1 MTSLV
6 FVLII
11 AIATNVVAY
20 TEEENF
26 DYINQIL
33 AKLNQKKE
41 CQLPTYEEIDEL
53 NASFKELEKKYN
65 NVEKLDSIL
74 NDDQKLVRK
83 TLLDQWESFQKR
95 MTSGI
100 VIRTAKKRSF
110 LCKIEEYQLAKY
122 GFSICIETFDASKKG
137 SDKIFEKNPIVR
149 YVKHTDTNEVVNFDE
164 TAEEIDMPITNN
176 DADVVKTPN
185 RENLSEEEKEEES
198 YDPLAEVPA
207 PPASDQEVVESDV
220 EPPNK
225 EEEQIMAEQVSG
237 ATTTTTTTT
246 TPLPTLERP
255 DLPETT
261 PPYSVESLKSPLDV
275 QIDSP
280 AESSNK
286 AEIDALFRDQYS
298 LPMVE
303 TPPEPPKQVD
313 EQYTED
319 GAELVDELEDERDL
333 ARLDRVE
340 PTDWDFDH
348 IYGEFLWPD
357 EHPYDNVCNFDKS
370 IEVRWLKF
378 LKEPFDYTEEED
390 DIDNHRQ
397 EPARPE
403 LLPQQQQP
411 PLKSI
416 PQLQPQNQPNPQP
429 QPQPRPQRQ
438 PRQKQQEMGKLRM
451 RKKEFLKSV
460 NLSKRMYETD
470 SNLGMIDEPNAD
482 IMPDK
487 PEQEDDMFMDHQEE
501 PIRSD
506 RWKTLADNNFCKF
519 SYNRDYISNT
529 RPVKA
534 VKGFLSG
541 NSKKKLLM
549 S

>member
-1 MTSLV
+1 MTLFV
-6 FVLII
+6 VVLII
-11 AIATNVVAY
+11 AITTNVVAY

-53 NASFKELEKKYN
+53 NASFKELDKKYEN
-65 NVEKLDSIL
+65 SEKLDSIL

-83 TLLDQWESFQKR
+83 TLLDQWESFQRR

-149 YVKHTDTNEVVNFDE
+149 YVKHTETNEVVNFDE
-164 TAEEIDMPITNN
+164 MAKEVDKPLANS
-176 DADVVKTPN
+176 DADAVKIPERT
-185 RENLSEEEKEEES
+185 RENLSGEEKEEER
-198 YDPLAEVPA
+198 YDPLAEIPA
-207 PPASDQEVVESDV
+207 PPASDQEVVEPDV
-220 EPPNK
+220 ESSPNGK
-225 EEEQIMAEQVSG
+225 EQTLTEQLSETA
-237 ATTTTTTTT
+237 TTTTT
-246 TPLPTLERP
+246 TPLPTLDRP

-261 PPYSVESLKSPLDV
+261 PPGIVDSVEPLESPSDV
-275 QIDSP
+275 RINSP
-280 AESSNK
+280 PESTNK
-286 AEIDALFRDQYS
+286 AEIDTLFRDQHS
-298 LPMVE
+298 SPTLE
-303 TPPEPPKQVD
+303 TPPEPSNPVD

-340 PTDWDFDH
+340 QTDWDYDH
-348 IYGEFLWPD
+348 IYGEFMWPD

-370 IEVRWLKF
+370 IEVRWIKF

-390 DIDNHRQ
+390 DVDTQRQ
-397 EPARPE
+397 GPVRPK
-403 LLPQQQQP
+403 LAPNQQQQP
-411 PLKSI
+411 LQESI
-416 PQLQPQNQPNPQP
+416 LQPQSNLQP
-429 QPQPRPQRQ
+429 QPQRQ
-438 PRQKQQEMGKLRM
+438 PRQRQQEVGKLRM

-482 IMPDK
+482 IMPNK
-487 PEQEDDMFMDHQEE
+487 PEQEVDMSMDYQEE
-501 PIRSD
+501 PVGLD

-519 SYNRDYISNT
+519 SYNRDYIGNT

-534 VKGFLSG
+534 VKGFFSG
-541 NSKKKLLM
+541 SNKKKLLM